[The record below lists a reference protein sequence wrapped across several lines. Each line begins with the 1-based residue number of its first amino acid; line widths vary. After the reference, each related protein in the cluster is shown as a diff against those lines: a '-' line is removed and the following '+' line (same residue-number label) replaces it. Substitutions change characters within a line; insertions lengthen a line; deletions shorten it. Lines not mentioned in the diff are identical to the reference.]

1 MNSLL
6 TKIETSLFRHRLA
19 VLFIFIA
26 ATVFLGFQATQI
38 KLDASFN
45 KNIPLNHEYMKTYLK
60 HEKQF
65 GGANG
70 ILISVCDTR
79 GDIFNEE
86 FFTQL
91 KNVHDQLFFI
101 PGVNRPLVSSIFA
114 PSARFVEVV
123 EDGFAGGPIIPA
135 DFKADA
141 RGLATVKS
149 NIEKA
154 KVVGR
159 MVANDYSCAMVTA
172 QLMETDP
179 KTQEKLDTL
188 VFAEKLESEIR
199 NKFTTDNVSIHIIG
213 FAKMAGDVADGAKDV
228 VLFFLIAILITT
240 VMVWLFCKSMKLTVL
255 PIVCSLIAVIWQLG
269 LLNLVGFGLDPM
281 SILVPFLVFA
291 IGVSHGVQMISSIG
305 QKVAKGLSNK
315 VAAQS
320 SFAALLVPGG
330 IALLSDTVGFITL
343 LSIDIG
349 IIRELAIT
357 ASLGVAVIIFTNL
370 VLLPV
375 IASYLDYTKMKRVDD
390 GNGETHDAFA
400 GIREMLVKATE
411 PKASKAI
418 LFIAAALFVFGFI
431 KSNEMQIGD
440 LHAGAPSL
448 HEDAR
453 YNQDTFLITDKYSI
467 SVDILKVIVE
477 AEPEACTFHDTMER
491 IDRFQW
497 KLQNVDGVQSAVS
510 LSSIAQ
516 QVNAGYNEGNL
527 KWQTLPRNTASL
539 VQASSRVETSSG
551 LLNSDCSV
559 MPIVAFIEDHKA
571 KTINQVVDAVK
582 QFAQEEGTDTLKFK
596 LASGPVGVMAAT
608 NESVSEAQ
616 LPMMIYVYG
625 AVILLCLISFRSL
638 RATIAVVLPLYVVST
653 LAQALMVSLEI
664 GLTVSTLPV
673 IALGVGIGVDYGI
686 YILSSMSGLLRQGVP
701 LTEAY
706 RRALIERGSAV
717 LFTGIT
723 LAVGVSTWVFSALKF
738 QMDMGILLTFMFLV
752 NMLGAVLL
760 LPALGTLL
768 WRKKTSE

>member
-291 IGVSHGVQMISSIG
+291 IGVSHGVQMINSIG

-516 QVNAGYNEGNL
+516 RVNAGYNEGNL

>member
-1 MNSLL
+1 MNSIL

-45 KNIPLNHEYMKTYLK
+45 KNIPLNHEYMQTYLK

-70 ILISVCDTR
+70 ILISVCDER
-79 GDIFNEE
+79 GDIFNPE

-141 RGLATVKS
+141 RGLATVKE

-188 VFAEKLESEIR
+188 AFAEKLESEIR
-199 NKFTTDNVSIHIIG
+199 TKFTTDNVSIHIIG

-240 VMVWLFCKSMKLTVL
+240 VMVWLFCKSMKLTIL

-291 IGVSHGVQMISSIG
+291 IGVSHGVQMINSIG
-305 QKVAKGLSNK
+305 QKVAQGLSNK

-390 GNGETHDAFA
+390 GNGDTHDAFA
-400 GIREMLVKATE
+400 GIRELLVKATE
-411 PKASKAI
+411 PKTSKVI
-418 LFIAAALFVFGFI
+418 LFVAAALFVFGFI

-467 SVDILKVIVE
+467 SVDILKIIVE

-497 KLQNVDGVQSAVS
+497 KLQNVEGVQSAVS

-539 VQASSRVETSSG
+539 VQASSRVETSTG

-571 KTINQVVDAVK
+571 KTINHVIDAVK
-582 QFAQEEGTDTLKFK
+582 QFAKEEGTESLQFK

-625 AVILLCLISFRSL
+625 AVIILCFISFRSL

-701 LTEAY
+701 LTDAY